1 MNPLSVK
8 NQSKALDVIISLC
21 DQDSYGVITQPRNF
35 EDHFPFLQQ
44 DQLRKILQILND
56 KELIS
61 LTPSQNKET
70 FFIADLTVTAKG
82 LNYKPQASYDNC
94 QKWKELLWGFLTGSV
109 FTAII
114 SVLIQV
120 LSRSR

>member
-44 DQLRKILQILND
+44 DQLRKILQIRRTQPL
-56 KELIS
+56 
-61 LTPSQNKET
+61 Q
-70 FFIADLTVTAKG
+70 FMAAD
-82 LNYKPQASYDNC
+82 
-94 QKWKELLWGFLTGSV
+94 
-109 FTAII
+109 
-114 SVLIQV
+114 
-120 LSRSR
+120 SRR